1 MNFRLNKPNLNLF
14 KKKNNRLFAVF
25 ILILAVS
32 FAWIYITSPTKL
44 TVTPMLVEIKSGSSL
59 REVSERFKDI
69 GIIKSRTVL
78 NTIVILGGGDKRVVS
93 GEYLFEKPTSIF
105 EVAKRITT
113 GDFGIDVKEVRFPE
127 GVTNE
132 EIALIM
138 ESRFP
143 YFDKGAFMQLAEN
156 SEGLLFPDT
165 YNFLETVKAF
175 EVYNVLKNNFEKKF
189 TEIKPLLKKNDLSL
203 EEVVIIASIV
213 EKEATADSRED
224 VANIIWKR
232 LEMGMPL
239 QVDATFV
246 YSIDKGTFDLT
257 MADLTDSENPYN
269 TYTHKGLP
277 PTAISNPGLEAL
289 KAAADYE
296 PTENLFFLTGH
307 DGEMYY
313 AKDFEQHKKN
323 RTKYLY

>member
-1 MNFRLNKPNLNLF
+1 MKFKLNTQNFNLL

-25 ILILAVS
+25 ILILAICFS
-32 FAWIYITSPTKL
+32 WIYVTSPSKL
-44 TVTPMLVEIKSGSSL
+44 VASPMLVEIKSGSSL
-59 REVSERFKDI
+59 REVSERLKDI
-69 GIIKSRTVL
+69 GIIKSMTVL
-78 NTIVILGGGDKRVVS
+78 NTLVILGGGDNRVVS
-93 GEYLFEKPTSIF
+93 GEYLFEKPTSMF
-105 EVAKRITT
+105 EVTRRITT
-113 GDFGIDVKEVRFPE
+113 GDFGIEVKEVRFPE

-143 YFDKGAFMQLAEN
+143 YFDKNAFMQLASD

-165 YNFLETVKAF
+165 YNFLETVKAY
-175 EVYNVLKNNFEKKF
+175 EVYNVLKNNFEKKIA
-189 TEIKPLLKKNDLSL
+189 EIKLILKKNNLSL
-203 EEVVIIASIV
+203 EEVVIIASMV

-232 LEMGMPL
+232 LKIDMPL
-239 QVDATFV
+239 QIDATFV
-246 YSIDKGTFDLT
+246 YSIGKGTFDLT
-257 MADLTDSENPYN
+257 MDDLTDSDNPYN

-289 KAAADYE
+289 KAAADFE
-296 PTENLFFLTGH
+296 DTENLFFLTGH

-323 RTKYLY
+323 RAKHMY

>member
-1 MNFRLNKPNLNLF
+1 MNFRLKNPNLDLF
-14 KKKNNRLFAVF
+14 KKKNNRLFVIF

-32 FAWIYITSPTKL
+32 FLWVYVTSPSKL
-44 TVTPMLVEIKSGSSL
+44 IAAPMLVEIKSGSSL
-59 REVSERFKDI
+59 REISERLKDI
-69 GIIKSRTVL
+69 GLIKSRTVL
-78 NTIVILGGGDKRVVS
+78 NTIVILGGGDDNVVS
-93 GEYLFEKPTSIF
+93 GDYLFDKPPSIF
-105 EVAKRITT
+105 EVAERITT
-113 GDFGIDVKEVRFPE
+113 GDFGIEVKEVRFPE

-143 YFDKGAFMQLAEN
+143 YFDKSAFMQLAED

-189 TEIKPLLKKNDLSL
+189 AEIKPLLKKNDLSL

-213 EKEATADSRED
+213 EKEATSDSRED

-232 LEMGMPL
+232 LEMNMPL

-296 PTENLFFLTGH
+296 KTEYLFFLTGH

-323 RTKYLY
+323 RAKYLY